1 MRTRNKDSI
10 HSSVS
15 YAAGQNYTEF
25 GVPCDPLIN
34 QFGGNATYG
43 SSASFVPSYAWE
55 TMQDE
60 VGRSGSHPVIH
71 RKYLQECKV
80 PSGNH
85 PGSYGLPA
93 PLGSIV
99 TTYDAGR
106 TFNVRAASSYNA
118 FSGWSRTNKD
128 ALPAYWVD
136 STAAINETGV
146 RNELLEKAAQLKA
159 DALLNLV
166 EANQIV
172 PSVQSLVYSMPK
184 MAKNWKS
191 IRKVIRTASGGYL
204 AWKFG
209 ISPILSDIMA
219 VHRFIPKAS
228 AALKRHAELAASRFS
243 KAIPLTLTLQDSP
256 YSNGYN
262 PINGVNQYAWDWTG
276 GPLDKPSEIRYVLV
290 VRPNTRYHTDF
301 FAKADGL
308 LSRFATSPASLAWE
322 KVPFS
327 FVIDWFVDLRA
338 TLGALDKVVGFSPFQ
353 IVSFTRS
360 KQYHLTTHASF
371 RSYSCCNGGMLWEI
385 LSDHEYQHY
394 ERSIVS
400 AQSILPVW
408 KPRVGKNQAAI
419 SVALISQML
428 TSIGT
433 TRAVSASAKRFN
445 NAINNKLYGSIK

>member
-10 HSSVS
+10 HASVS
-15 YAAGQNYTEF
+15 YPSGQGYTEF
-25 GVPCDPLIN
+25 GTPCN
-34 QFGGNATYG
+34 GGAQFGGNATYG

-60 VGRSGSHPVIH
+60 TGKGISHPVIH
-71 RKYLQECKV
+71 RKYLQECLV
-80 PSGNH
+80 PG
-85 PGSYGLPA
+85 GSNMWSYSAPA
-93 PLGSIV
+93 PLGSVIS
-99 TTYDAGR
+99 TNDGGR
-106 TFNVRAASSYNA
+106 KNHSSAASSYNTFA
-118 FSGWSRTNKD
+118 AWSRTDKSTM
-128 ALPAYWVD
+128 PPYWVD
-136 STAAINETGV
+136 STPAWNESGV
-146 RNELLEKAAQLKA
+146 RNELLDRAAQLKA
-159 DALLNLV
+159 DVLLNLV

-219 VHRFIPKAS
+219 INRFIPKA
-228 AALKRHAELAASRFS
+228 RHALERHGNMEAVRYS
-243 KAIPLTLTLQDSP
+243 KAIPLTLVQTPSP
-256 YSNGYN
+256 YANGYN
-262 PINGVNQYAWDWTG
+262 PINGVNTYAWEWTG

-290 VRPNTRYHTDF
+290 VRPNTKYHTDF
-301 FAKADGL
+301 FKKADGL
-308 LSRFATSPASLAWE
+308 MSRFVTSPASLAWE
-322 KVPFS
+322 KIPFS

-338 TLGALDKVVGFSPFQ
+338 TLGALDRVVGFSPYQ
-353 IVSFTRS
+353 IVAFTRS
-360 KQYHLTTHASF
+360 KQYHLTTHATLRGF
-371 RSYSCCNGGMLWEI
+371 SCCNGGVI
-385 LSDHEYQHY
+385 FQVSSDHEYQHY

-400 AQSILPVW
+400 AQGFLPVW

-433 TRAVSASAKRFN
+433 TRAVSASVRRFN
-445 NAINNKLYGSIK
+445 NAINNKLYGSAK